1 MKIAIVCYPTYS
13 GSGIVATELG
23 LGLAA
28 RGEKVHI
35 ISYSTPV
42 RLNKFKEN
50 IFFHS
55 VDLPTYPL
63 FEFNLYSLSLAGKIV
78 EVVEKENIELI
89 HCHYAIPHTISGII
103 AKEVLQDY
111 HTVKV
116 LTTLHGTDVT
126 LVGSQPIFRSLVR
139 YSLNET
145 DAITCVSEFL
155 YHSTIR
161 EFNPTKPID
170 VIHNFVDT
178 SVYKKLVL
186 PELRS
191 EFANPTQKIV
201 LHISNFRPVKRATD
215 IVEAFYRIR
224 KEVDSKLVL
233 VGDGPDMPK
242 VEALVQKLQLE
253 KDVFCLGN
261 QISIVE
267 LLSISDVFL
276 LTSEME
282 SFGLAALEAMSCK
295 VPVVC
300 YNVGGLPE
308 IVEDGKSGYLVP
320 FGDIEGMAEKTIA
333 LLGNKNKHLE
343 FSNNARSRVLKEFDS
358 RIILEKY
365 LNLYSCLIN
374 EV

>member
-1 MKIAIVCYPTYS
+1 MKIAIVCYPTYG

-23 LGLAA
+23 LGLASQ
-28 RGEKVHI
+28 GKKVHI

-42 RLNKFKEN
+42 RLSKFKEN

-55 VDLPTYPL
+55 VDLPSYPL
-63 FEFNLYSLSLAGKIV
+63 FEFHLYSLSLAGKIV
-78 EVVEKENIELI
+78 EVVEKENIDII

-103 AKEVLQDY
+103 AKEILQD
-111 HTVKV
+111 HRTVKI

-126 LVGSQPIFRSLVR
+126 LVGTQPIFRPLVR
-139 YSLNET
+139 YSLNKT
-145 DAITCVSEFL
+145 DAVTCVSEFL

-161 EFNPTKPID
+161 EFNPIKPID

-178 SVYKKLVL
+178 SVYKRLKF

-201 LHISNFRPVKRATD
+201 IHISNFRPIKRVAD
-215 IVEAFYRIR
+215 IIEAFYRIR
-224 KEVDSKLVL
+224 KEVDSKLLL

-261 QISIVE
+261 QVSIIE
-267 LLSISDVFL
+267 LLSISDIFL

-282 SFGLAALEAMSCK
+282 SFGLAVLEAMSCE

-308 IVEDGKSGYLVP
+308 IVEEGKSGHLVP
-320 FGDIEGMAEKTIA
+320 FGDIEGMAEKSIA
-333 LLGNKNKHLE
+333 LLQNKNKHLE
-343 FSNNARSRVLKEFDS
+343 FSNNARLRVLQKFDS
-358 RIILEKY
+358 QIILGKY
-365 LNLYSCLIN
+365 LNLYSYLIN

>member
-1 MKIAIVCYPTYS
+1 MKIAIVCYPTYG

-23 LGLAA
+23 LELAS

-55 VDLPTYPL
+55 VDLPNYPL
-63 FEFNLYSLSLAGKIV
+63 FEFHLYSLSLAGKIV
-78 EVVEKENIELI
+78 EVVEKENIDII

-103 AKEVLQDY
+103 AKEILQDY
-111 HTVKV
+111 QKVKI

-126 LVGSQPIFRSLVR
+126 LVGNQPIFRPLIR
-139 YSLNET
+139 YSLNKT

-161 EFNPTKPID
+161 EFNPIKPID

-178 SVYKKLVL
+178 SVYRRLVL

-191 EFANPTQKIV
+191 EFAKPTQKIV
-201 LHISNFRPVKRATD
+201 LHISNFRPVKRVTD
-215 IVEAFYRIR
+215 VVETFYRIR

-253 KDVFCLGN
+253 NDVFCLGN

-267 LLSISDVFL
+267 LLSISDIFL

-282 SFGLAALEAMSCK
+282 SFGLAVLEAMSCEL
-295 VPVVC
+295 PVIC

-308 IVEDGKSGYLVP
+308 IVEEGKSGYLVE
-320 FGDIEGMAEKTIA
+320 FGNIEEMAKKAIA
-333 LLGNKNKHLE
+333 LLENKSKHLE
-343 FSNNARSRVLKEFDS
+343 FSQNARLQVMQKFDS
-358 RIILEKY
+358 RIIIEKY
-365 LNLYSCLIN
+365 LNLYLCLIN
-374 EV
+374 GV

>member
-1 MKIAIVCYPTYS
+1 MKIAIVCYPTYG

-55 VDLPTYPL
+55 VDLPNYPL
-63 FEFNLYSLSLAGKIV
+63 FEFHLYSLSLAGKIV
-78 EVVEKENIELI
+78 EVVEKENIEII

-103 AKEVLQDY
+103 AKEILQS
-111 HTVKV
+111 HHKVKI

-126 LVGSQPIFRSLVR
+126 LVGSQPIFRPLVR
-139 YSLNET
+139 YSLNKT

-161 EFNPTKPID
+161 EFNPIKPVD
-170 VIHNFVDT
+170 VIYNFVDT
-178 SVYKKLVL
+178 SVYRRLEL

-191 EFANPTQKIV
+191 EFAKPTQKII
-201 LHISNFRPVKRATD
+201 LHISNFRPVKRVTD
-215 IVEAFYRIR
+215 VVEAFYRIR
-224 KEVDSKLVL
+224 KEVDSKLIL
-233 VGDGPDMPK
+233 VGDGPDMTK
-242 VEALVQKLQLE
+242 VEALVQKLRLE

-267 LLSISDVFL
+267 LLSIADIFL

-282 SFGLAALEAMSCK
+282 SFGLAVLEAMSCK
-295 VPVVC
+295 LPVVC
-300 YNVGGLPE
+300 YNVGGLSE
-308 IVEDGKSGYLVP
+308 IVEEGKSGYLVG
-320 FGDIEGMAEKTIA
+320 FGNIEEMAKKSIA
-333 LLGNKNKHLE
+333 LLENKSKHLE
-343 FSNNARSRVLKEFDS
+343 FSQNARLRVLQKFDS
-358 RIILEKY
+358 QIILEKY
-365 LNLYSCLIN
+365 LNLYLYLIN
-374 EV
+374 EG